1 MWSHISDVIW
11 YFLFSCT
18 DDARGVAHSVGV
30 AVLQV
35 PEEAGG
41 AGAARGTSERRE
53 EEVPA
58 GRGRGAPQERD
69 AASQI

>member
-1 MWSHISDVIW
+1 MS

-18 DDARGVAHSVGV
+18 DDARGVVRSVGV
-30 AVLQV
+30 TVLQV

-53 EEVPA
+53 AKVHA
-58 GRGRGAPQERD
+58 GRRRRAPQERD